1 MVPKGLLIG
10 NMLTLHIK
18 YTANDVLINCY
29 IYLSV
34 LQVRL
39 TTPEHSN
46 FSKQNRTLTDW
57 RFYLMYVLLVFNS
70 L

>member
-1 MVPKGLLIG
+1 MVPKGLLIEKYAYV
-10 NMLTLHIK
+10 THK

-39 TTPEHSN
+39 TTPELPISV
-46 FSKQNRTLTDW
+46 NRTEP
-57 RFYLMYVLLVFNS
+57 
-70 L
+70 

>member
-39 TTPEHSN
+39 TTSEHSN
-46 FSKQNRTLTDW
+46 FSKQNRTLTD
-57 RFYLMYVLLVFNS
+57 
-70 L
+70 